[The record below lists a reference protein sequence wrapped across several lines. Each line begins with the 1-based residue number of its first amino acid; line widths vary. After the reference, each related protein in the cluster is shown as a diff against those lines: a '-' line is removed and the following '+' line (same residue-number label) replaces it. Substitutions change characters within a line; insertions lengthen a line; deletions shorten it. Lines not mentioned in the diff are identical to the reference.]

1 MCGTTSFKKAH
12 EAGVLIAMGT
22 DTGRGLREYFGKN
35 AYELTLM
42 VEAGL
47 TPMESLLAATRN
59 AALAL
64 GRGDD
69 LGTLQPR
76 KQADLLVVDGNP
88 LDDITVLEDQGR
100 IKLVMCGGRVAIERS

>member
-1 MCGTTSFKKAH
+1 
-12 EAGVLIAMGT
+12 VIAMGT

-47 TPMESLLAATRN
+47 TPMESLVAATKN

-69 LGTLQPR
+69 LGTLEPG

-88 LDDITVLEDQGR
+88 LDDITVLEDQER
-100 IKLVMCGGRVAIERS
+100 IKLVMCGGRVAVERS